1 VDARTPSAH
10 HIKEGKVKR
19 TTYALAL
26 LAVVGAVVIAGC
38 GGGSSSTSAGSTG
51 SSSES
56 VTTSSGGSGT
66 IAGSEVAGLGT
77 VLVDSSGMTVY
88 MFTEDKGTRSV
99 CYGGCESAWPPV
111 VASGKPTAGEG
122 AMSSALGTTK
132 RKDGTLQVTYEGHPL
147 YTYADD
153 KSPGEANGNEVEG
166 TWFALDEAGAG
177 VKGMASDNTGT
188 TTTESTTTES
198 EPASESEG
206 SSGGGYGY

>member
-1 VDARTPSAH
+1 
-10 HIKEGKVKR
+10 VKR

-56 VTTSSGGSGT
+56 VTTSSGGSSK
-66 IAGSEVAGLGT
+66 IAGAEVAGLGT

-88 MFTEDKGTRSV
+88 MFTPDEGTKSV
-99 CYGGCESAWPPV
+99 CYGGCEAAWPPV

-122 AMSSALGTTK
+122 AMSAALGTTK

-153 KSPGEANGNEVEG
+153 KAPGEANGNEVEG
-166 TWFALDEAGAG
+166 TWFALNESGAP
-177 VKGMASDNTGT
+177 VKGTASDNTGT
-188 TTTESTTTES
+188 TTTESTTTGS
-198 EPASESEG
+198 APASEESEG
-206 SSGGGYGY
+206 SSGGYGY

>member
-1 VDARTPSAH
+1 
-10 HIKEGKVKR
+10 VKR

-56 VTTSSGGSGT
+56 ASTGSGGSGT
-66 IAGSEVAGLGT
+66 IAGAEVAGLGT

-88 MFTEDKGTRSV
+88 MFTPDEGTTSV
-99 CYGGCESAWPPV
+99 CYGGCEAAWPPV

-166 TWFALDEAGAG
+166 TWFALDETGG
-177 VKGMASDNTGT
+177 QVKGTASEDTGT
-188 TTTESTTTES
+188 TTTESTTTGS
-198 EPASESEG
+198 GSAPASEESEG
-206 SSGGGYGY
+206 SSGGYGY